1 VCDGVRT
8 ATQTEWTRP
17 VSYVF
22 QYMLVDTMRQY
33 AMIAADGMFPLFRC
47 ARMLMAGGA
56 DAPSSW
62 R

>member
-1 VCDGVRT
+1 M
-8 ATQTEWTRP
+8 
-17 VSYVF
+17 SYVF

-47 ARMLMAGGA
+47 VPMLMAGGA
-56 DAPSSW
+56 DTHSSW